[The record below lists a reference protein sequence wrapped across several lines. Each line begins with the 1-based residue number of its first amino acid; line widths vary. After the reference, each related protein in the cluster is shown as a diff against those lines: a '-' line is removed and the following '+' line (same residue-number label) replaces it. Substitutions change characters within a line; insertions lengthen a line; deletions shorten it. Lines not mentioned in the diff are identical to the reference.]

1 MKFKCVD
8 SDDLSA
14 FVPGRS
20 YVYDESRETIVGEE
34 GDDWYY
40 ETHET
45 GVIALCGLDIYFEVC
60 ND

>member
-8 SDDLSA
+8 SDDHRS

-20 YVYDESRETIVGEE
+20 YEYDESRETIIGEK
-34 GDDWYY
+34 GDNWYY

-60 ND
+60 DD